1 MKINNVTVIGCG
13 TMGNQIAMQAAL
25 CGYRVKNYDLNRDML
40 QKADKFAGDWLASR
54 VLKGKMA
61 QEAAAEA
68 QSRLVFTD
76 CLENAG
82 AGADL
87 VIEAVPDILEIKK
100 QVLSAIDRYTPEHTI
115 YASNSSYIVSS
126 LFADAVQRPDKVVN
140 FHFFNPALVM
150 QLVEIVKGPHASG
163 ETIDTMMEFAV
174 SIKKTPV
181 LVKKEIYGF
190 VVNRIFSAV
199 TKEACYLLDQDIAS
213 AEDIDLAVRKGL
225 NHPLGPLELLD
236 MTGIDLE
243 YHVLMER
250 YRMTGNPADKPS
262 AAIVEHFAKGEYG
275 RKTGKGFYRY
285 EANEEDS

>member
-1 MKINNVTVIGCG
+1 MRINNVTVIGCG

-40 QKADKFAGDWLASR
+40 KKAEKFAGDWLASR
-54 VLKGKMA
+54 VSKGKMA
-61 QEAAAEA
+61 QETAAEV

-76 CLENAG
+76 CLEDAG

-100 QVLSAIDRYTPEHTI
+100 QVLSGIDCYTPDHTI

-126 LFADAVQRPDKVVN
+126 LFADAVRSPDRVVN

-150 QLVEIVKGPHASG
+150 QLVEIVRGPHVSD
-163 ETIDTMMEFAV
+163 ETINTMMEFAV

-199 TKEACYLLDQDIAS
+199 TKEACYLLDQGVAS

-285 EANEEDS
+285 EAKEEGS

>member
-1 MKINNVTVIGCG
+1 MKIDNVTVIGCG

-25 CGYRVKNYDLNRDML
+25 CGYRVKIYDLKQEML
-40 QKADKFAGDWLASR
+40 EKAEKFAGDWFNSR
-54 VLKGKMA
+54 TAKGKMA
-61 QEAAAEA
+61 QETAAEA

-76 CLENAG
+76 CLEKAG
-82 AGADL
+82 TGADL

-100 QVLSAIDRYTPEHTI
+100 QVLSGIDRCTPDHTI

-126 LFADAVQRPDKVVN
+126 LFADAVKRPEKVIN

-150 QLVEIVKGPHASG
+150 QLVEIVKGPHVSK
-163 ETIDTMMEFAV
+163 ETVDTMMEFAV

-181 LVKKEIYGF
+181 LVKKEVYGF

-250 YRMTGNPADKPS
+250 YRTTGNPADKPS

-285 EANEEDS
+285 GAKEEDS

>member
-13 TMGNQIAMQAAL
+13 TMGNQIAVQAAL

-40 QKADKFAGDWLASR
+40 KKAEKFAKDWLASR
-54 VLKGKMA
+54 VSKGKME
-61 QEAAAEA
+61 QETAAEV
-68 QSRLVFTD
+68 QNRLVFTD
-76 CLENAG
+76 CLEEAG
-82 AGADL
+82 AGTDL

-100 QVLSAIDRYTPEHTI
+100 QVLCGIDRYTPDHTI

-126 LFADAVQRPDKVVN
+126 LFADAVRRPDRVVN

-150 QLVEIVKGPHASG
+150 QLVEIVKGPHVSD
-163 ETIDTMMEFAV
+163 ETINTMMEFAA

-199 TKEACYLLDQDIAS
+199 TKEACYLLDQDVAS
-213 AEDIDLAVRKGL
+213 AKDIDLAVRKGL

-285 EANEEDS
+285 EAKEGS

>member
-40 QKADKFAGDWLASR
+40 QKAEKFAGDWFATR

-76 CLENAG
+76 CLEKAG

-100 QVLSAIDRYTPEHTI
+100 QVLGAIDRYTPEHTI

-285 EANEEDS
+285 EAKGEDG

>member
-1 MKINNVTVIGCG
+1 MKIDNVTVIGCG

-25 CGYRVKNYDLNRDML
+25 CGYRVKIYDLKQEML
-40 QKADKFAGDWLASR
+40 KKAEKFAGDWFNSR
-54 VLKGKMA
+54 TAKGKMA

-76 CLENAG
+76 CLEEAG
-82 AGADL
+82 TGADL

-100 QVLSAIDRYTPEHTI
+100 QVLSGIDHCTPDHTI

-126 LFADAVQRPDKVVN
+126 LFADAVKRPEKVVN

-150 QLVEIVKGPHASG
+150 QLVEIVKGPHVSK
-163 ETIDTMMEFAV
+163 ETVDTMMEFAV

-250 YRMTGNPADKPS
+250 YRTTGNPADKPS

-285 EANEEDS
+285 GAKEEDS